1 MDMPNAEAAL
11 NLKRV
16 TENRMF
22 FIYPI
27 CSHSIL
33 LAQKLYKRI
42 TSDIPTKRIAT
53 DYLLS
58 FIHC

>member
-42 TSDIPTKRIAT
+42 TSDIV
-53 DYLLS
+53 
-58 FIHC
+58 H